1 MNNLHKTIAG
11 LSDVELDKLADL
23 LVEQSTDKASRLA
36 TVIGWGLQDK
46 HREEQTMLKM
56 TNQTNMT
63 HLQGKFIMPYEAL
76 IIALGQPH
84 YNFDNFDDIENKV
97 DVEWAFELPS
107 GLVATVYNWKDGKA
121 YLGHQ
126 GTPVEQI
133 TSWHVGGHQ
142 MDAMHEI
149 VDIINLKLEEAGY
162 ELNGG
167 NDGI

>member
-11 LSDVELDKLADL
+11 LSDAELDKLADL
-23 LVEQSTDKASRLA
+23 LVEQSTDKANRLA

-46 HREEQTMLKM
+46 QRREQTMLKM
-56 TNQTNMT
+56 TNETNMT

-84 YNFDNFDDIENKV
+84 YKFDNFDDIENKI

-107 GLVATVYNWKDGKA
+107 GLIATIYNWKDGKA

-167 NDGI
+167 TNGI